1 MLFRVAGCVL
11 QVAGC
16 ELCVASCE
24 NAVFV
29 QAISSKLKAQSLW
42 ILSILLVDCA
52 SCELRVACC
61 GAQSAG
67 SSDFRIPT
75 SDFHYLTS
83 EYSDYDYLQK
93 TFTPI

>member
-67 SSDFRIPT
+67 SSDF
-75 SDFHYLTS
+75 HYLTS